1 MPLLVIVLALLRGL
15 TSVDL
20 AFHEPNRYPS
30 RDFGVRKGRT
40 GRDGQEGTDRKGRT
54 GVLVASIEGDRSRR
68 SVLVGPSGCHCR
80 ACLKERLVARC
91 RRRDVVLGAEPISKN
106 DWCLPHD
113 QVVIV
118 YGVVEPVPRDDW
130 WPTRSDRRSCR
141 LTRRGRPKE
150 QLVAVSRPKLP
161 SNNYASSLSKNDC
174 DRSWDGVST

>member
-1 MPLLVIVLALLRGL
+1 MPLLVILLALLRGL

-20 AFHEPNRYPS
+20 AFHDPNRYPS

-40 GRDGQEGTDRKGRT
+40 G
-54 GVLVASIEGDRSRR
+54 VLVASIVGDRSRR
-68 SVLVGPSGCHCR
+68 PVLVGPSGCHCR

-113 QVVIV
+113 HVVV
-118 YGVVEPVPRDDW
+118 VCGVVEPVPRDDW

-150 QLVAVSRPKLP
+150 QLVAVSRLKLS
-161 SNNYASSLSKNDC
+161 SNTTRRACRRTTVIDRGTEWVRDRTAAS
-174 DRSWDGVST
+174 T